1 MVQGGLFRDP
11 RSQSSPREDWM
22 MPSPQ
27 DGEGREEVEVVEEVE
42 ETEDCDDEDDKELE
56 EEDEE
61 GGSTQVKQGDDWVR
75 VQERF
80 WELQKVVPPLMHS
93 LPVQAACDEE
103 TEAAVPGCE

>member
-1 MVQGGLFRDP
+1 
-11 RSQSSPREDWM
+11 M

-103 TEAAVPGCE
+103 TEAAVPGCEEEAMH